1 MSERFM
7 DLLETIFVKEGRL
20 QNSYFNEEIPER
32 EETVRETNVPKA
44 NTADQLFHRY
54 SSDLAIGGKPL

>member
-1 MSERFM
+1 M
-7 DLLETIFVKEGRL
+7 DLLETIFVKDGRL
-20 QNSYFNEEIPER
+20 QNSYFNGEIPER

-44 NTADQLFHRY
+44 NTTDQLFHRY